1 MKIKFNSDNEL
12 PFNKSIKISVMVI
25 VARAVFLGQ
34 IFIRIIKMLYYD
46 RFDVS
51 EGIDVNKT
59 SASKECDI
67 CHYWYFLNYSFK
79 FQPNVCN
86 RCHDL
91 LMMSVNLSNIV
102 ILNIKGSDYRCII
115 SLISKN
121 EAINLMLN
129 TDLTQKSGTL

>member
-1 MKIKFNSDNEL
+1 MIYFH
-12 PFNKSIKISVMVI
+12 
-25 VARAVFLGQ
+25 RT
-34 IFIRIIKMLYYD
+34 
-46 RFDVS
+46 DVS

-67 CHYWYFLNYSFK
+67 CHYWYFLSYSFK

-91 LMMSVNLSNIV
+91 LMMFINLNDIAS
-102 ILNIKGSDYRCII
+102 LNIKGSHYCCII

-121 EAINLMLN
+121 EAIKLMQN
-129 TDLTQKSGTL
+129 ADLTEKSGTL